1 MKKIITSILLAFA
14 LVPVQGQNTTINING
29 GKIDVHSDEYNP
41 LVILNGELLP
51 PDSVKWDELYE
62 YLCNRQLSIKD
73 GNIYLDENAKKRFS
87 EKYGKNAD
95 HGVIDVT
102 AIPDTLCD
110 EYVCKHPEMK
120 AKLRRVEGVAL
131 DESTGKPIKNVH
143 VWVYEGGG
151 NGTMTDD
158 KGHFV
163 LWMKNKDNKIAVSR
177 KGYGDIRGIQPTD
190 ETLTIRMKQKDES
203 KVIRVR

>member
-1 MKKIITSILLAFA
+1 MKKIITSILFAFA
-14 LVPVQGQNTTINING
+14 LVSVQGQNTTINING
-29 GKIDVHSDEYNP
+29 GKIDVHSDAYNP

-102 AIPDTLCD
+102 VIPDTLCD

-131 DESTGKPIKNVH
+131 DESTGKPITNVY

-163 LWMKNKDNKIAVSR
+163 LWMKNKDNKIAVNR
-177 KGYGDIRGIQPTD
+177 KGYCDIRGIQPTD
-190 ETLTIRMKQKDES
+190 EMLTIRMKQKDES